1 MKLVKINIKDFKVVR
16 NLEKEINGHNIILLG
31 DNGRGKSSVIQ
42 FIEIALGRQTSIP
55 EKADG
60 EGYIIVDKDGNEWK
74 FQVRFKHGKP
84 VVTVIS
90 PEGIVDTRKSV
101 LANVVGAVDF
111 DIDEFVRLSETKA
124 GRKQQV
130 EIYKSFLDDEV
141 KQVVIECEN
150 RVDDYFRTRTEINS
164 QIKANENILA
174 NHNYH
179 KIDLNKIPNSKI
191 DIKDLT
197 EKLAMSI
204 KSNNDIEGVSQR
216 LESNKKEIESIDQ
229 EIERLKA
236 KKLEVLDKV
245 LKAEEYLKTN
255 KPVDVS
261 ELMTQKD
268 NAMGL
273 NANYN
278 TKVDYLVGKDV
289 LKELTEKSQNLTIM
303 IESAREEIAHTIKE
317 CALSVDDLLFDEE
330 GLIWRGVP
338 VSTSNLSSS
347 EIMELGVRMKIAENP
362 SLGMLFI
369 QRGESLGVDRLK
381 VIQKLAKELD
391 LQIIMEQVQRGV
403 DKLQIEIMEEV
414 INAPN

>member
-60 EGYIIVDKDGNEWK
+60 EGYIIVDKDGNEWT
-74 FQVRFKHGKP
+74 FKVTFKSGKP
-84 VVTVIS
+84 VVTVTS

-150 RVDDYFRTRTEINS
+150 RVDDYYRTRTEINS

-236 KKLEVLDKV
+236 KKLEIAEKV

-255 KPVDVS
+255 TIVDVS
-261 ELMTQKD
+261 ELMAQKD
-268 NAMGL
+268 NAMEL
-273 NANYN
+273 NANYD
-278 TKVDYLVGKDV
+278 TKVDYLIGKDT

-303 IESAREEIAHTIKE
+303 IESAREEIARTIKE

-338 VSTSNLSSS
+338 VYNANLSSS

-369 QRGESLGVDRLK
+369 QRGESLGIDRLK
-381 VIQKLAKELD
+381 VIQKLAKEMD

>member
-60 EGYIIVDKDGNEWK
+60 EGYIIVDKDGNEWTFK
-74 FQVRFKHGKP
+74 VRFKHGKP
-84 VVTVIS
+84 VVTVTS
-90 PEGIVDTRKSV
+90 PEGIVDSSKSI
-101 LANVVGAVDF
+101 LSKVVGAVDF
-111 DIDEFVRLSETKA
+111 DIDEFVRLSDTKA
-124 GRKQQV
+124 GRKEQV
-130 EIYKSFLDDEV
+130 EKYKSFLDEEV
-141 KQVVIECEN
+141 KQAVIECEN
-150 RVDDYFRTRTEINS
+150 RVDGYYRTRTEINS
-164 QIKANENILA
+164 QIKATESLLA
-174 NHNYH
+174 NHNFH
-179 KIDLNKIPNSKI
+179 KIDLNKIPNAKI
-191 DIKDLT
+191 DIKELS
-197 EKLAMSI
+197 EKLAQSI

-216 LESNKKEIESIDQ
+216 LESNKREFDAIDEEIK
-229 EIERLKA
+229 RLMA
-236 KKLEVLDKV
+236 KKDELLEKIC
-245 LKAEEYLKTN
+245 KAQDYLKTN
-255 KPVDVS
+255 TIVDVS
-261 ELMTQKD
+261 ELIAQKD
-268 NAMGL
+268 NAVEL
-273 NANYN
+273 NANFD
-278 TKVDYLVGKDV
+278 TKADYMVAKDA

-369 QRGESLGVDRLK
+369 QRGESLGIDRLK
-381 VIQKLAKELD
+381 VIQKLAKDLD

-414 INAPN
+414 IK